1 MLEQDKVQPA
11 KQRVGW
17 IDMAKGAAILLVLWG
32 HAMRDPM
39 RVGNGALD
47 YSYRV
52 IYTFHMAFFFWL
64 SGYVYQMTRRE
75 PTLPAMRLFLKKK
88 LKKQLLPWFAYSL
101 CCYAAFAVALRIPA
115 LAGVL
120 ASAGY
125 SGGVSLPF
133 FLLRC
138 FQGDNIYAFHL
149 WFIYTLFLIAA
160 LVAVAEYAAVRC
172 GGTAAAAECAL
183 FVLALLGVA
192 LVRME
197 VLPLGNWAGLARYVC
212 TYLPFY
218 LLGMWMQG
226 LHLPW
231 KWKRCWCLAGLA
243 YIFVRASFFSG
254 WAGDTIQAPSAAAE
268 LLLRY
273 LSYLLLP
280 GVMLAACD
288 LCKRLDTGGA
298 AFLAA
303 LGRSS
308 FTIYLLHQPFCCAF
322 LGSALY
328 TKLGLPALAVVLIC
342 LAASIVLP
350 LTVERAAARFLSHL

>member
-1 MLEQDKVQPA
+1 MLKQVTAQPA

-17 IDMAKGAAILLVLWG
+17 IDLAKGAAILLVLWG
-32 HAMRDPM
+32 HAMRDQM
-39 RVGNGALD
+39 RVENLVLD
-47 YSYRV
+47 CSYRV
-52 IYTFHMAFFFWL
+52 VYTFHMAFFFWL
-64 SGYVYQMTRRE
+64 SGCVYQMTRGE
-75 PTLPAMRLFLKKK
+75 PTLAAVCLFLQKK
-88 LKKQLLPWFAYSL
+88 LKKQLLPWLAYSL
-101 CCYAAFAVALRIPA
+101 CCYAAFAAALRIPA
-115 LAGVL
+115 AAGVL
-120 ASAGY
+120 VSAGY
-125 SGGVSLPF
+125 SGGVSLSV

-149 WFIYTLFLIAA
+149 WFIYTLFLIAV

-172 GGTAAAAECAL
+172 GGTAEAAEAIL
-183 FVLALLGVA
+183 FVLSLLGIA

-197 VLPLGNWAGLARYVC
+197 VLPLGDWAGLARCVC
-212 TYLPFY
+212 MYLPFY

-226 LHLPW
+226 VHLPR
-231 KWKRCWCLAGLA
+231 KWELCWCMAGLI
-243 YIFVRASFFSG
+243 YIFVRAFFFSG
-254 WAGDTIQAPSAAAE
+254 WAGDTIQAPSAPAE
-268 LLLRY
+268 LLIRY

-280 GVMLAACD
+280 GVMLAFCD
-288 LCKRLDTGGA
+288 LCKRFRAGGA

-328 TKLGLPALAVVLIC
+328 TKLGLPALAVILLC

-350 LTVERAAARFLSHL
+350 LMVERFAARLWAHL